1 MLMNSFMR
9 KATLVAAVSGPG
21 SLAAQAPVPAAPT
34 ANYWVYVGAESADA
48 IYRIR
53 FGPGG
58 TAVEK
63 TIAIGELAAEMEG
76 YWEFPGGKVDP
87 GESDEAA
94 LVREIREELDAGVEV
109 GRLVLATTHH
119 YPERSVCLAFYEC
132 ALTEEPRPLLGQEMR
147 WVSPPELRSLTF
159 PPADEELIALL
170 TGSL

>member
-1 MLMNSFMR
+1 MPPESPARGPLVHV
-9 KATLVAAVSGPG
+9 VAAVIFRDGRYLVTRRQKG
-21 SLAAQAPVPAAPT
+21 VHL
-34 ANYWVYVGAESADA
+34 
-48 IYRIR
+48 
-53 FGPGG
+53 
-58 TAVEK
+58 
-63 TIAIGELAAEMEG
+63 EG

-87 GESDEAA
+87 GETDEAA

>member
-1 MLMNSFMR
+1 MPPESPTGTPLICV
-9 KATLVAAVSGPG
+9 VAAVILRDDRYLVTRRQKGVH
-21 SLAAQAPVPAAPT
+21 L
-34 ANYWVYVGAESADA
+34 
-48 IYRIR
+48 
-53 FGPGG
+53 
-58 TAVEK
+58 
-63 TIAIGELAAEMEG
+63 EG

-87 GESDEAA
+87 GETDEAA

>member
-1 MLMNSFMR
+1 MPPEPPAGTPLIHV
-9 KATLVAAVSGPG
+9 VAAVVLKDGRY
-21 SLAAQAPVPAAPT
+21 LVTRRQK
-34 ANYWVYVGAESADA
+34 
-48 IYRIR
+48 
-53 FGPGG
+53 G
-58 TAVEK
+58 TH
-63 TIAIGELAAEMEG
+63 LEG

-94 LVREIREELDAGVEV
+94 LVRELREELDAGVKV

-119 YPERSVCLAFYEC
+119 YPERSVSLAFYEC
-132 ALTEEPRPLLGQEMR
+132 ALTSEPRPLLGQEMR